1 MKFLLTVHHPFS
13 SAALLGAQ
21 VAASSAGPVHLLVL
35 LMRLISE
42 QLPDSNDNNNDSISY
57 TAAPQ
62 LKKPPRHHV
71 HNKQG
76 WET

>member
-1 MKFLLTVHHPFS
+1 MKFLLTLHHPFS
-13 SAALLGAQ
+13 GAALLRTQ

-42 QLPDSNDNNNDSISY
+42 QLPGNNDSISY
-57 TAAPQ
+57 TATPQ
-62 LKKPPRHHV
+62 LKKTHCHREQNKRV
-71 HNKQG
+71 KQG